1 MKLAQALII
10 RGDLQMKISELSHR
24 LSNNATKQEGEK
36 PAEDPKLLLKEL
48 DTTLDEL
55 ENLITK
61 INLTN
66 AQSKIKDT
74 SLTQLL
80 AKKEILSK
88 KITIL
93 NEFINQASSLSNRAS
108 KTEIKILSTVD
119 VTPLRAQSN
128 RLSKELRELDMLI
141 QESNWSLELI

>member
-141 QESNWSLELI
+141 QESNWNLELI